1 MTAAS
6 VAARTGSMVPR
17 TLVLALLLL
26 LASCTSA
33 ANETRASGSGSM
45 AAVPSTDAPDVMQSR
60 FCASCHPSQYAEHE
74 QNTHGRAFSDEEVR
88 LATARFSQQDCIIC
102 HTPRPIFETGIGMNP
117 MRRMYDLEEGN
128 SCMTCHWRPG
138 YDYAQFKGG
147 AQCKN
152 AFHPDVGKVEA
163 CASCHRNHGTPYQWE
178 KSPNGKLAG
187 RVCIDCHMPEVTREV
202 AVGGPVR
209 TTRSHVFPGARN
221 EAHVHKA
228 YDYEAKV
235 EGNTAI
241 VTITNKGAG
250 HNFPTELKQ
259 RSVESLVI
267 VHDSEGKE
275 VARSRMVFR
284 DPYKRPYGLELPVN
298 TQIPSGQSREHRV
311 PLPVA
316 GGTVECRLFYK
327 LYFPIEDEYPD
338 LARELEA
345 RSLPFSGITPSTE
358 PVVSDPEVVAKTP
371 GNIAP
376 ELAGPANLVDF
387 VRPPIGKVA
396 VDIPQ
401 GDTPEEITKLVGL
414 FQFPVPEA
422 NAKARKRLT
431 ELGAKAVPA
440 LIEGLSSWDNK
451 TYNQSMQ
458 VLQDIGE
465 PAIEAITNGVTDK
478 RLYVR
483 RWSRE
488 LVARMRIGSE
498 TVKAGL
504 VKGLALE
511 NALDRASS
519 AVALGALKLD
529 GSQPAL
535 RALLGDSDPDVVRA
549 AGIALSQLGAKDAA
563 DAIFQALGR
572 ARYPETRRD
581 LATALANLGDPRGI
595 PALIRGL
602 EIEDDLVRESCF
614 EALFAATGM
623 FEGYEPLA
631 PRPERLAALARI
643 QASWTKDGSAARLL
657 AHGKSDP
664 KKAARALKLVTD
676 IGGSDMAASTP
687 DNDQAALNELVD
699 LGSDAIPA
707 LLHGLKWA
715 PGFADK
721 RVFMCS
727 ALGQIGDKR
736 AAPALCYTL
745 RDPVIATAAWAC
757 WALERVGEPDAIPA
771 LARYQQ
777 RLRAAALANQI
788 PEAAGTPEL
797 LVLQAARARL
807 ALGDER
813 ARPEVVAGLLS
824 RDEGVRKLAF
834 DGLRKHYGTDKGFDP
849 LAPEEERAA
858 AVKRWLE

>member
-1 MTAAS
+1 ML
-6 VAARTGSMVPR
+6 PR
-17 TLVLALLLL
+17 ALVLALALLGSGCA
-26 LASCTSA
+26 ASIH
-33 ANETRASGSGSM
+33 ETRASGSG
-45 AAVPSTDAPDVMQSR
+45 ALTADPADAPDVMQSR
-60 FCASCHPSQYAEHE
+60 FCAACHPSQYAEHE

-102 HTPRPIFETGIGMNP
+102 HTPRPIFETGVGMNP
-117 MRRMYDLEEGN
+117 MKRMYDLEGGVA
-128 SCMTCHWRPG
+128 CMTCHWKPG
-138 YDYAQFKGG
+138 YDYGQFTGG
-147 AQCKN
+147 EQCKT
-152 AFHPDVGKVEA
+152 AFHADAGTVEA

-178 KSPNGKLAG
+178 KSPNGKAAG
-187 RVCIDCHMPEVTREV
+187 RTCIDCHMAEVTRAI
-202 AVGGPVR
+202 AVGGPMR

-221 EAHVHKA
+221 EAHLRRA
-228 YDYEAKV
+228 YEYEAKL
-235 EGNTAI
+235 EGNTVV

-267 VHDSEGKE
+267 VKDEEGKE

-311 PLPVA
+311 PLSIA
-316 GGTVECRLFYK
+316 GGTVECQLFYK

-338 LARELEA
+338 LARQLET
-345 RSLPFSGITPSTE
+345 RRLPFEGITPSTD
-358 PVVSDPEVVAKTP
+358 PLVTDPEVVAKTP
-371 GNIAP
+371 DNISP

-401 GDTPEEITKLVGL
+401 GDSPEDMKKLVEL

-440 LIEGLSSWDNK
+440 LMEGLASWDNK
-451 TYNQSMQ
+451 TFNQSMQ
-458 VLQDIGE
+458 VLQDIGAPAI
-465 PAIEAITNGVTDK
+465 PAIEKALTDP

-488 LVARMRIGSE
+488 LAARMRMQSAAV
-498 TVKAGL
+498 TAGL
-504 VKGLALE
+504 LAGLELQ

-519 AVALGALKLD
+519 ALALGTLRIAAAAPKL
-529 GSQPAL
+529 
-535 RALLGDSDPDVVRA
+535 RTLLADPDPDIVRA
-549 AGIALSQLGAKDAA
+549 AGVALGQIGAKDAA
-563 DAIFQALGR
+563 DAILAALER

-581 LATALANLGDPRGI
+581 LATALANLGDARGI
-595 PALIRGL
+595 PALVRDL
-602 EIEDDLVRESCF
+602 DLPDDLVRESCF
-614 EALFAATGM
+614 EALFAATGI
-623 FEGYEPLA
+623 FEGYEALG
-631 PRPERLAALARI
+631 PRPERLAAIARI
-643 QASWTKDGSAARLL
+643 QARWTKAGGAGLLL
-657 AHGKSDP
+657 APANADP
-664 KKAARALKLVTD
+664 QKAARALKLVTD
-676 IGGSDMAASTP
+676 IGGSDIAASTP
-687 DNDQAALNELVD
+687 DDDQAALNELVD
-699 LGSDAIPA
+699 LGADALPA

-727 ALGQIGDKR
+727 ALGQIGDRR

-757 WALERVGEPDAIPA
+757 WALERVGEPDALPA

-777 RLRAAALANQI
+777 RLRAAALAQQI
-788 PEAAGTPEL
+788 PEAAGTPEML
-797 LVLQAARARL
+797 LLQAARARL
-807 ALGDER
+807 KLGDES

-824 RDEGVRKLAF
+824 RDEKARQLALEA
-834 DGLRKHYGTDKGFDP
+834 LRKRYGDDRGFDP
-849 LAPEEERAA
+849 LAPEDERAA